1 MKKDLKFL
9 KEKLV
14 EHFDEVFE
22 TLLINEIAKYGHF
35 AMFKKGD
42 ILMDI
47 GTKMTHIPLIIK
59 GLVKILREDRHEEEI
74 LLYFLEEGDTCAIS
88 FVNCINQSK
97 SMFRATVEEDVECI
111 MFPVNKIDEWI
122 TKYKT
127 WRVFLIDSYHNRL
140 MEMTDAINSL
150 AFLRLDNRLYKY
162 LLKQVEIKN
171 SEDLYIT
178 HQEIANDLHTSRV
191 GISRLLKT
199 LEHDGKVKLGRH
211 KINVSVSQI
220 L

>member
-1 MKKDLKFL
+1 
-9 KEKLV
+9 
-14 EHFDEVFE
+14 
-22 TLLINEIAKYGHF
+22 
-35 AMFKKGD
+35 
-42 ILMDI
+42 
-47 GTKMTHIPLIIK
+47 
-59 GLVKILREDRHEEEI
+59 
-74 LLYFLEEGDTCAIS
+74 
-88 FVNCINQSK
+88 
-97 SMFRATVEEDVECI
+97 MFRATVEEDVECI
-111 MFPVNKIDEWI
+111 MFPVNKIEEWI